1 MKNLVRYTLI
11 SLGLAGAA
19 QLAVAAGD
27 PEAGEALTTACV
39 ACHGQAGNSAVSAF
53 PKIAGLGEK
62 YLLKQL
68 HDIKAGNNGE
78 ADHRPV
84 PQMTGMLDGFSD
96 QDLADIASYY
106 AQQPL
111 QISGAKE
118 IQVQVYTGEKVD
130 GLELG
135 ALLYRGGNM
144 EKGIPACTG
153 CHSPRGLGNAPA
165 GYPRLGG
172 QHADYIEAQLKAF
185 RAGNRV
191 NDSNA
196 IMREIAKN
204 MSDAEVVAVA
214 NFIAGLN

>member
-19 QLAVAAGD
+19 QLATAAGD
-27 PEAGEALTTACV
+27 PEAGKTLTTTCV
-39 ACHGQAGNSAVSAF
+39 ACHGEGGNSASPAF

-68 HDIKAGNNGE
+68 QDIKAGNNG
-78 ADHRPV
+78 DTDGRPV
-84 PQMTGMLDGFSD
+84 PQMTGLLEGFSD
-96 QDLADIASYY
+96 QDLVDIASYY

-111 QISGAKE
+111 QISGAKDIE
-118 IQVQVYTGEKVD
+118 VQIYTGEKVK

-135 ALLYRGGNM
+135 ARIYRGGNL
-144 EKGIPACTG
+144 ETGVPACTG
-153 CHSPRGLGNAPA
+153 CHSPRGLGNSPA

-172 QHADYIEAQLKAF
+172 QYADYIEAQLKAF
-185 RAGNRV
+185 RGGDRV

-204 MSDAEVVAVA
+204 MSDAEIVAVA
-214 NFIAGLN
+214 NFIAGLH